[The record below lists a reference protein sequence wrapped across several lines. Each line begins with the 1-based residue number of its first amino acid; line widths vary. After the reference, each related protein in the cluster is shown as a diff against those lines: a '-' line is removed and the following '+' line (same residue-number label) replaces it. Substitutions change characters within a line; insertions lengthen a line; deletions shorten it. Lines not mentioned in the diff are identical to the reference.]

1 MQLSRKIKYYFRK
14 RRKINILE
22 KTYLNSNIRTV
33 FDIEKNKLDFNPSTN
48 PKVTIIIPFYNQLDY
63 TWNCLNHLHTHL
75 TDKISYEILLI
86 DDNSSENCDLSEI
99 TGIRIIKNTENK
111 GFLKNINIGIKSSLG
126 EYIYILNNDTEVQ
139 KGFLEELFY
148 VFESFPNVGAVGSK
162 LINADGSLQEAGSVF
177 MKDCTIHQIV
187 RKKEVYYPQVNYI
200 YKVDYCS
207 GCSLLF
213 KKQKDNGDL
222 NLFDEYFAPAY
233 FEETDFCFQ
242 IKHLQN
248 KEVYYTPFSVVL
260 HFNGVT
266 YNAPKNIDTAKI
278 KQKEEL
284 FKLNLEKF
292 KNKWQPQINAIQAT
306 SVETR
311 IEEIYHNKEVVF
323 FCSIIPE
330 HDQDS
335 GSNRFKEIIQAFSR
349 IGYSVSLIKKKTFL
363 NDNKYIEFFQ
373 RLGVNVYYEH
383 HKSIDIEKY
392 LKKNNANATIAW
404 FYNPDVF
411 VEYYKVAKKC
421 LKKAKLVYDMVDIH
435 HLRYERA
442 LELDPKN
449 ISFKKKY
456 TQYKKLETISAKE
469 ADLVVTISDFEKK
482 YMNQFCD
489 QKKMITISNIHDIKI
504 QKEKTLPF
512 EERKDIL
519 FIGSNHTPNIDALYY
534 LYNEIMPIVWKE
546 IPDLIVNI
554 IGNVNKEITDI
565 NDPKFIFKGYVP
577 NIEEYFLANKFMIAP
592 LRYGAGVKGKIGQ
605 AFEYHLPLVT
615 SPIGSEGMH
624 LVHKKNA
631 LIANSNEEF
640 AAAIIELYT
649 NKQLWIELQNNS
661 EQSLKPFSKEVLE
674 QTLSLFNKTE

>member
-1 MQLSRKIKYYFRK
+1 MQLSRNIKYYFRK
-14 RRKINILE
+14 RRKIKTLE
-22 KTYLNSNIRTV
+22 DTYLNSNIRTV
-33 FDIEKNKLDFNPSTN
+33 FGVEKSKLNFNASTN
-48 PKVTIIIPFYNQLDY
+48 PKVSIIIPFYNQLDY
-63 TWNCLNHLHTHL
+63 TWNCLTHLHTHL

-86 DDNSSENCDLSEI
+86 DDNSSEKCDFSEI
-99 TGIRIIKNTENK
+99 SGIKIIKNTENK
-111 GFLKNINIGIKSSLG
+111 GFLKNINIGIKESLG
-126 EYIYILNNDTEVQ
+126 EYVYILNNDTEVQ

-148 VFESFPNVGAVGSK
+148 VFENFPNVGAVGSK

-242 IKHLQN
+242 IKYLQN
-248 KEVYYTPFSVVL
+248 KEIYYTPFSKVL

-266 YNAPKNIDTAKI
+266 YNEPKNNADSKI

-284 FKLNLEKF
+284 FRVNLEKF
-292 KNKWQPQINAIQAT
+292 KKKWQPQIDAIQAT
-306 SVETR
+306 TVEKR
-311 IEEIYHNKEVVF
+311 IEELYNNKEVVF

-330 HDQDS
+330 YDKDS
-335 GSNRFKEIIQAFSR
+335 GSNRFKEIIQAFIK
-349 IGYSVSLIKKKTFL
+349 IGYSVSLIKNKTFL
-363 NDNKYIEFFQ
+363 DDNQYIEFFQ

-383 HKSIDIEKY
+383 HKSTTIEKY
-392 LKKNNANATIAW
+392 LKKNNSNTTVAW

-411 VEYYKVAKKC
+411 IDYYKTAKKC
-421 LKKAKLVYDMVDIH
+421 FKKAKLVYDMIDIH

-442 LELDPKN
+442 LELDPNN

-456 TQYKKLETISAKE
+456 IQYRKLEINSAKE
-469 ADLVVTISDFEKK
+469 ADLIITISDFEKE
-482 YMNQFCD
+482 YMKQFCSE
-489 QKKMITISNIHDIKI
+489 KKMVTISNIHDIKI
-504 QKEKTLPF
+504 EKEKTLPF
-512 EERKDIL
+512 EKRKDIL
-519 FIGSNHTPNIDALYY
+519 FIGSNHTPNIDALYF

-554 IGNVNKEITDI
+554 IGNVNDEITDI

-577 NIEEYFLANKFMIAP
+577 NVENYFLTNKFMIAP

-605 AFEYHLPLVT
+605 AFEYYLPVIT
-615 SPIGSEGMH
+615 SSVGAEGMY
-624 LVHKKNA
+624 LENFKNA
-631 LIANSNEEF
+631 LIDDTAEGF
-640 AAAIIELYT
+640 AMYIIQLYDDIELWT
-649 NKQLWIELQNNS
+649 TLQKNS
-661 EQSLKPFSKEVLE
+661 EESLKPFSKENLL
-674 QTLSLFNKTE
+674 TKLLKL